1 MSLCLSF
8 CKSLL
13 KSFIYWNNYFIHWN
27 YIEEI
32 YYLKSFFVT
41 FPCRKGPYKMSS
53 FVSIYLF
60 WFDWI
65 FLHHAKKNLNG
76 SALHGLPTFQ
86 AANTEKLRK
95 SFLYFSLF
103 STAHSVKST
112 LKKNH
117 WKWPKCEWENEEI
130 KSF

>member
-53 FVSIYLF
+53 FVCIY
-60 WFDWI
+60 FDLTEF
-65 FLHHAKKNLNG
+65 FLHDAKKNLNAG
-76 SALHGLPTFQ
+76 TLNGLPTFQ
-86 AANTEKLRK
+86 AANTTEKLRK
-95 SFLYFSLF
+95 CFLYFSLF

-112 LKKNH
+112 VKKSLKMAKM
-117 WKWPKCEWENEEI
+117 WMRKWRN
-130 KSF
+130 